1 MTASEAAKTSI
12 RLVQYRDL
20 EAIEALALQESP
32 DIEQRDRI
40 SLESQIIAL
49 RRWFGL
55 YKVLSL
61 FPNPLQYHFCVYVAE
76 AFTPSGA
83 EAKKGNQL
91 QGVIRV
97 SPFNISRTTWRVEQV
112 MVDTEESL
120 SNPKGIASQ
129 LLRYCFES
137 IWEVRTWILE
147 VNIQQKNALALY
159 RQQGFQPL
167 AEITYWSVSTELL
180 AQLAEHEADL
190 PNLLPVS
197 NAEAPLLY
205 QLDCVSMPPLL
216 RQVFDRHLQDFKTSL
231 MDGLLDKFERWY
243 GNKDQVSGYVFEPQR
258 KAAIGYFKIS
268 LCKDGSVPHAAK
280 LTVHPAYTWLYPKL
294 LIQMAHLTQK
304 FPPQSLELLSA
315 DYQHERRE
323 YLEKLGATRVDNAL
337 LMSRSVWHK
346 LREVKPESTTLSEV
360 LQGLKA
366 VPRTPIPSRLSSFQ
380 GNAHSPNPT
389 QGPGN
394 NSHPT
399 SDA

>member
-61 FPNPLQYHFCVYVAE
+61 FPNPLRYHFCVYVAE

-120 SNPKGIASQ
+120 SDPKGIASQ

-147 VNIQQKNALALY
+147 VNIQQK
-159 RQQGFQPL
+159 
-167 AEITYWSVSTELL
+167 
-180 AQLAEHEADL
+180 
-190 PNLLPVS
+190 
-197 NAEAPLLY
+197 
-205 QLDCVSMPPLL
+205 MP
-216 RQVFDRHLQDFKTSL
+216 
-231 MDGLLDKFERWY
+231 
-243 GNKDQVSGYVFEPQR
+243 
-258 KAAIGYFKIS
+258 
-268 LCKDGSVPHAAK
+268 
-280 LTVHPAYTWLYPKL
+280 
-294 LIQMAHLTQK
+294 
-304 FPPQSLELLSA
+304 
-315 DYQHERRE
+315 
-323 YLEKLGATRVDNAL
+323 
-337 LMSRSVWHK
+337 
-346 LREVKPESTTLSEV
+346 
-360 LQGLKA
+360 
-366 VPRTPIPSRLSSFQ
+366 
-380 GNAHSPNPT
+380 
-389 QGPGN
+389 
-394 NSHPT
+394 
-399 SDA
+399 